1 MNRKN
6 HSKSKES
13 NTNYRRIRATSHLFN
28 NKHGFKREHECKR
41 EILKITPY
49 ENSRRLIAFCKE
61 KYRKL
66 HVQLYKPVVNIL
78 HH

>member
-1 MNRKN
+1 MSRKN

-13 NTNYRRIRATSHLFN
+13 NTNYRRTRATSLLFN
-28 NKHGFKREHECKR
+28 NKHDFKREHECKR
-41 EILKITPY
+41 EIFKITPY
-49 ENSRRLIAFCKE
+49 ENSHKLIAFCKE

-66 HVQLYKPVVNIL
+66 HVQLLKLVINIL